1 MVKFNKIFIFL
12 FFCFFSIKVNAA
24 ITNSI
29 IVTVGEK
36 PITKLDLIN
45 EIKSLLIINGQTYTT
60 ERRAELTKAG
70 RQSLIS
76 KLIKKIEL
84 DKYNFNQFNKQD
96 LNYEINKIS
105 NNLKIDPAML
115 KKIFS
120 SNDVDFSIL
129 IDKLTTDLMWNSLIY
144 QIYNDRL
151 SININEIENQ
161 LALLENKA
169 EVEEYLLSEIL
180 IEKVNKDD
188 FDKRVN
194 EVRDEIRKI
203 GFESFAINNSISQS
217 AINGGNL
224 GWLNET
230 KLDENFKTIIKNTP
244 LNTLSEPILLPQGI
258 MFLKIRD
265 LKKIEININLED
277 TKKQLIKNEKMKKL
291 NMYSTY
297 HFNNL
302 KRQIIINYH

>member
-45 EIKSLLIINGQTYTT
+45 EIKSLLIINGQTYTS

-96 LNYEINKIS
+96 LNYEIEKIS
-105 NNLKIDPAML
+105 NNLKVDPTML

-120 SNDVDFSIL
+120 SNNVDFSIL
-129 IDKLTTDLMWNSLIY
+129 IDKLSTDLMWNSLIY

-151 SININEIENQ
+151 SINVNEIENQ
-161 LALLENKA
+161 LASLENKT

-180 IEKVNKDD
+180 IEKVNKVD
-188 FDKRVN
+188 FDK
-194 EVRDEIRKI
+194 ITI
-203 GFESFAINNSISQS
+203 GHYIKSSQFS
-217 AINGGNL
+217 CL
-224 GWLNET
+224 FSS
-230 KLDENFKTIIKNTP
+230 K
-244 LNTLSEPILLPQGI
+244 
-258 MFLKIRD
+258 
-265 LKKIEININLED
+265 
-277 TKKQLIKNEKMKKL
+277 
-291 NMYSTY
+291 
-297 HFNNL
+297 
-302 KRQIIINYH
+302 